1 MKKLMGKIAAA
12 IVTKMTAIKND
23 IAGSD
28 TTEKVGMVV
37 VAVIVVG
44 ILAAAVTTYM
54 GGNDGLIANIFT
66 KASSKLD
73 SIFSSGT

>member
-54 GGNDGLIANIFT
+54 GGDHGLIANIFT